1 MPIDIRHKSQY
12 NTVLWGDVMNKAE
25 KWVSMPEICDHLGF
39 GKDTIK
45 KLIKEQGLPAYKPDN
60 KIWKFKISE
69 VDEWMKTKRIGASIA
84 TGDDEN
90 V

>member
-1 MPIDIRHKSQY
+1 
-12 NTVLWGDVMNKAE
+12 MNKAE
-25 KWVSMPEICDHLGF
+25 KWVSMPEICNHLGF
-39 GKDTIK
+39 GKDTVK

-69 VDEWMKTKRIGASIA
+69 VDEWVKTKRIGVCTA
-84 TGDDEN
+84 TGDDKN

>member
-1 MPIDIRHKSQY
+1 
-12 NTVLWGDVMNKAE
+12 MNKAE
-25 KWVSMPEICDHLGF
+25 KWVSMSEICNHLGF
-39 GKDTIK
+39 GKDTVK

-69 VDEWMKTKRIGASIA
+69 VDEWMMTKRIGKSAV
-84 TGDDEN
+84 TGDERD

>member
-1 MPIDIRHKSQY
+1 M
-12 NTVLWGDVMNKAE
+12 MNKAE

-39 GKDTIK
+39 GKDTVK

-69 VDEWMKTKRIGASIA
+69 VDEWMKTKRLVKGTA
-84 TGDDEN
+84 TGDDKD

>member
-1 MPIDIRHKSQY
+1 MGIYVGNMQSSWIWKRY
-12 NTVLWGDVMNKAE
+12 R
-25 KWVSMPEICDHLGF
+25 
-39 GKDTIK
+39 K

-69 VDEWMKTKRIGASIA
+69 VDEWMMTKRIGKSAV
-84 TGDDEN
+84 TGDERD